1 MLSKWPRL
9 QRTGQH
15 AHVLD
20 PGLQAERTAI
30 SWQRTAL
37 SVGGFSALLL
47 HTGGPRLLTR
57 LPGALALIV
66 SLLLLLVAER
76 RYVDMVLNIHAEST
90 PSSPQALRRVSLAV
104 VVVSLLSLGVILAA

>member
-9 QRTGQH
+9 QRAGQH
-15 AHVLD
+15 AQVVD

-37 SVGGFSALLL
+37 SVGAFSVLLL
-47 HTGGPRLLTR
+47 HTGGARLGTR
-57 LPGALALIV
+57 VPGALALLV

-76 RYVDMVLNIHAEST
+76 RYVDMLININRQST

-104 VVVSLLSLGVILAA
+104 VFIALLSLGVILAS

>member
-1 MLSKWPRL
+1 MLSNWPRL
-9 QRTGQH
+9 QRSGQH

-37 SVGGFSALLL
+37 SVGAFSALLL

-57 LPGALALIV
+57 VPGAVALIV

-76 RYVDMVLNIHAEST
+76 RYVDMVIAVNREST
-90 PSSPQALRRVSLAV
+90 PASPQALRRVSLAV
-104 VVVSLLSLGVILAA
+104 VFIALLSLGVILAS